1 MFGTCASP
9 DRLRIDVERAEEE
22 SMSTLGIDLAVRAAH
37 VATLTNDQGEV
48 IWSRRRFQSH
58 PRDLAALSAAAG
70 PAPELTVVM
79 EPTRSAWVVVAAH
92 FRATGA
98 KVVMVA
104 PEQSS
109 DLRRYY
115 KKHTKNDRLDSFV
128 LSRVPL
134 LHPEGLIEVNGL
146 GPAEPLRRA
155 VRRRVRLVG
164 QRHGCHQRIDAMLD
178 LLGPAYNEV
187 LGTQGTKTAAVVL
200 EQYGNPKSLRRLG
213 LSRLTD
219 LVVRTSGGHL
229 GAEYAGR
236 LLHAAK
242 EAIELW
248 RGGGLDFD
256 ELAWDLAQEIRIIG
270 QLEVEISR
278 LDARIAELYSA
289 VDPKGIV
296 RSAPGIGPVLSA
308 GIIGRLGDVTRF
320 SNLAGIRSF
329 TGLVPGVNQSGLAE
343 TRPGITKQ
351 GDPGLRRDL
360 FYAADMA
367 RHHDPQLAAKYHRLI
382 VERRLH
388 HYAAVCHVATTLVTR
403 IAACL
408 RSGQHYVVRDIDG
421 RPVTPT
427 EAREIIAE
435 RYAIP
440 PEARRRARIPDAV
453 SEPTR

>member
-1 MFGTCASP
+1 
-9 DRLRIDVERAEEE
+9 V
-22 SMSTLGIDLAVRAAH
+22 STLGIDLAVRAAH
-37 VATLTNDQGEV
+37 VATLADDRGEV

-70 PAPELTVVM
+70 PASELTVVI
-79 EPTRSAWVVVAAH
+79 EPTRSSWVVIAAH
-92 FRATGA
+92 FRAAGA

-104 PEQSS
+104 PEKSA
-109 DLRRYY
+109 DLRKYY

-134 LHPEGLIEVNGL
+134 LHPEGLIEVSGL
-146 GPAEPLRRA
+146 GPADPLKRA
-155 VRRRVRLVG
+155 VRRRVRLVE
-164 QRHGCHQRIDAMLD
+164 QRHACHQRIDAMLD
-178 LLGPAYNEV
+178 LLGPAYNEA
-187 LGTQGTKTAAVVL
+187 LGTRGTKTAAAVL
-200 EQYGNPKSLRRLG
+200 ERYGSPKSLRRLG

-219 LVVRTSGGHL
+219 LVGRTSGGL
-229 GAEYAGR
+229 FGAEYAAR
-236 LLHAAK
+236 LMKAAN

-248 RGGGLDFD
+248 KGGGLDFD

-270 QLEVEISR
+270 QLEVEINR

-296 RSAPGIGPVLSA
+296 RSAPGVGPVLSA
-308 GIIGRLGDVTRF
+308 GIVGRLGDVNRF
-320 SNLAGIRSF
+320 ANLAGIRSF
-329 TGLVPGVNQSGLAE
+329 SGLVPGVNQSGLVE

-360 FYAADMA
+360 FFAADLA

-403 IAACL
+403 ISACL
-408 RSGQHYVVRDIDG
+408 RSGEHYVVRDVDG
-421 RPVTPT
+421 APVTPA
-427 EAREIIAE
+427 EARAIIAE
-435 RYAIP
+435 RYVIP
-440 PEARRRARIPDAV
+440 PEARRRSRVPDAT

>member
-1 MFGTCASP
+1 
-9 DRLRIDVERAEEE
+9 
-22 SMSTLGIDLAVRAAH
+22 MSTLGIDLAVRAAH

-58 PRDLAALSAAAG
+58 PRDLVALGAAAG

-79 EPTRSAWVVVAAH
+79 EPTRSAWVIVAAH

-115 KKHTKNDRLDSFV
+115 KKHTKNDRLDSFI

-134 LHPEGLIEVNGL
+134 LHPEGLIEVSGL
-146 GPAEPLRRA
+146 GPADPLKRA

-164 QRHGCHQRIDAMLD
+164 ERHGCHQRIDAMLD

-200 EQYGNPKSLRRLG
+200 ERYGNPKSLCRLG

-229 GAEYAGR
+229 GAEYTAG
-236 LLHAAK
+236 LLHAAQ

-270 QLEVEISR
+270 QLDLEISR
-278 LDARIAELYSA
+278 LDTRIAELYRA

-296 RSAPGIGPVLSA
+296 RSAPGVGPVLSA

-320 SNLAGIRSF
+320 ANLAGIRSF
-329 TGLVPGVNQSGLAE
+329 TGIVPGVNQSGLVE

-408 RSGQHYVVRDIDG
+408 RSGRHYVVRDVDG
-421 RPVTPT
+421 RPVTPV
-427 EAREIIAE
+427 EARAIIAE
-435 RYAIP
+435 RYVIP
-440 PEARRRARIPDAV
+440 PEVRRRAHVPDV
-453 SEPTR
+453 TSEPTR